1 MFEYHTSGRSA
12 SRRFSH
18 FIHMLFLFG
27 IYFHAIYKISWDL
40 INITKMPGKLLMK
53 KIETETKETQSD
65 AMKWEREREWKRAVW
80 KITASTKYPLCS
92 CEKLKISTSIPEMEP
107 SNHVH
112 NNAVSNVTPS
122 SWSLYRFPETST
134 TQSCCTVFT
143 LASSCYSL

>member
-1 MFEYHTSGRSA
+1 MFEYHTSGWLVGL
-12 SRRFSH
+12 RFSH

-40 INITKMPGKLLMK
+40 INITKMPGKLVMK

-65 AMKWEREREWKRAVW
+65 AMKWERERVKKRCL
-80 KITASTKYPLCS
+80 KNNGID
-92 CEKLKISTSIPEMEP
+92 KISIMLVRKTENFDIHTEMEP